1 MLAIVAEEYAAVNKK
16 SAILRSG
23 WDFECRKWVSAMPE
37 GSSSGDESIPSV
49 NHPLFSVFFNW
60 FAARGA
66 ARREMEPLRREAVG
80 QARGV
85 VLEVGAGSG
94 LNFALYPPGQVERV
108 EAIEPDATMRR
119 YAEPRRVAAPVP
131 ITLTAAP
138 AEALPF
144 ADETFDSAVA
154 TLVFCSVSD
163 PLRSL
168 GEIKRVLK
176 PGGALLMFEH
186 VRAEGA
192 FTARVQDMAT
202 PLNTRLA
209 GGCHMNRD
217 TAQTVTQAGFQI
229 TSLRRIPGGLHPQ
242 IVLRATRP

>member
-1 MLAIVAEEYAAVNKK
+1 
-16 SAILRSG
+16 
-23 WDFECRKWVSAMPE
+23 MPE
-37 GSSSGDESIPSV
+37 AQPQGAQAAPSV
-49 NHPLFSVFFNW
+49 NHPLFSKCFNW
-60 FAARGA
+60 LASKGPT
-66 ARREMEPLRREAVG
+66 RRYMEPFRREAVE

-108 EAIEPDATMRR
+108 EAVEPDATMRR
-119 YAEPRRVAAPVP
+119 YAEPRRAAAPVP

-144 ADETFDSAVA
+144 ADATFDSAVA

-168 GEIKRVLK
+168 GEIRRVLK
-176 PGGALLMFEH
+176 PGGTLLLFEH

-192 FTARVQDMAT
+192 IAARMQDMLT
-202 PLNTRLA
+202 PFTKRVA
-209 GGCHMNRD
+209 GGCHWNRD
-217 TAQTVTQAGFQI
+217 TAGAVAEAGFQV
-229 TSLRRIPGGLHPQ
+229 TSLRRVSDGLQPE
-242 IVLRATRP
+242 IILRATRP

>member
-1 MLAIVAEEYAAVNKK
+1 MEP
-16 SAILRSG
+16 
-23 WDFECRKWVSAMPE
+23 F
-37 GSSSGDESIPSV
+37 
-49 NHPLFSVFFNW
+49 
-60 FAARGA
+60 
-66 ARREMEPLRREAVG
+66 RREVVG

-94 LNFALYPPGQVERV
+94 LNFALYAPGQVERV
-108 EAIEPDATMRR
+108 EAIEPDATMLR
-119 YAEPRRVAAPVP
+119 YAEPRRAAAPVP

-144 ADETFDSAVA
+144 ADAAFDSVVA

-168 GEIKRVLK
+168 AEVRRVLK
-176 PGGALLMFEH
+176 PGGALLLVEH

-192 FTARVQDMAT
+192 VNRGFQNLLT
-202 PLNTRLA
+202 PVTKRLA
-209 GGCHMNRD
+209 GGCHWNRD
-217 TAQTVTQAGFQI
+217 TASAVTRAGFQI
-229 TSLRRIPGGLHPQ
+229 VTLRHIMGGVQPG

>member
-1 MLAIVAEEYAAVNKK
+1 MSQTTSSEKQTVPAVH
-16 SAILRSG
+16 
-23 WDFECRKWVSAMPE
+23 
-37 GSSSGDESIPSV
+37 
-49 NHPLFSVFFNW
+49 HPLFSKLYNWSASRGSTRRFF
-60 FAARGA
+60 
-66 ARREMEPLRREAVG
+66 EPFRQEVVR

-94 LNFALYPPGQVERV
+94 LNFALYLPGQVERV
-108 EAIEPDATMRR
+108 EAIEPDAAMLG
-119 YAEPRRVAAPVP
+119 YAEPRRAAAPVP

-168 GEIKRVLK
+168 DEIKRVLK
-176 PGGALLMFEH
+176 RGGALLLVEH

-192 FTARVQDMAT
+192 LTGRVQDMLT
-202 PLNTRLA
+202 PFTRRMA
-209 GGCHMNRD
+209 GGCHWNRD
-217 TAQTVTQAGFQI
+217 TASAVRQAGFQI
-229 TSLRRIPGGLHPQ
+229 SSLRSIMGGLQPG
-242 IVLRATRP
+242 IVLIATRP

>member
-1 MLAIVAEEYAAVNKK
+1 MSQATSSEEQTVPAVH
-16 SAILRSG
+16 
-23 WDFECRKWVSAMPE
+23 
-37 GSSSGDESIPSV
+37 
-49 NHPLFSVFFNW
+49 HPLFSKFYNWSASRGSTKRFF
-60 FAARGA
+60 
-66 ARREMEPLRREAVG
+66 EPFRQEVVG

-94 LNFALYPPGQVERV
+94 MNFALYLPGQVERV
-108 EAIEPDATMRR
+108 EAIEPDAAMLG
-119 YAEPRRVAAPVP
+119 YAEPRRAAAPVP

-176 PGGALLMFEH
+176 PGGALLLVEH

-192 FTARVQDMAT
+192 LTGHVQDMLT
-202 PLNTRLA
+202 PLTKRMA
-209 GGCHMNRD
+209 GGCHWNRD
-217 TAQTVTQAGFQI
+217 TASAVTQAGFQI
-229 TSLRRIPGGLHPQ
+229 TSLRSIMGGLQPG
-242 IVLRATRP
+242 IVLIATRP